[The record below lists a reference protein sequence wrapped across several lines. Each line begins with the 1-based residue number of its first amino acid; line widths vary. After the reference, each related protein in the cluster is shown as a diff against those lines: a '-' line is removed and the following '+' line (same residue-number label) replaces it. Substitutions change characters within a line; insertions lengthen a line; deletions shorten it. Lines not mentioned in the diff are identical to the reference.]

1 MINLLDI
8 FFLLVLL
15 FFIIQGSKKGP
26 FIELLKIFQILLSIM
41 LGLSFGVKF
50 GNYLGEFFNRPLI
63 ITIPV
68 SIILCG
74 SITFYIFHI
83 LISKIYENRLKKK
96 KSKINLWKYSSS
108 LHNMEL

>member
-15 FFIIQGSKKGP
+15 FFIIQGSKRGP
-26 FIELLKIFQILLSIM
+26 FVELLKIVQILLSIM
-41 LGLSFGVKF
+41 AGLSLGINF
-50 GNYLGEFFNRPLI
+50 GNFIGEFFNRPRI

-74 SITFYIFHI
+74 SITSYIFHI
-83 LISKIYENRLKKK
+83 LISNIHEGRLKK
-96 KSKINLWKYSSS
+96 I
-108 LHNMEL
+108 